1 MAVERGTVA
10 DLVQSR
16 PSPGRT
22 RHAILSLLLLVAA
35 GVVWGMFYI
44 LVKVATTGGVHPI
57 GLALW
62 EGLAGGFILYAI
74 CIGSGH
80 RLPVDRRHLR
90 FYAINGLLGLTIPAV
105 AFFAVAQRLPV
116 GVTTLLFSLV
126 PIMTYGVSLAARVEG
141 LSWIRVAG
149 ILAGLAGVL
158 FILLP
163 EASLPDAGMSAW
175 ALLGFAAASFY
186 ALQNVYIVKGSP
198 PGTDSLAVSCGT
210 LLGGGLL
217 LIPAVI
223 ATSSL
228 YLPPLPPD
236 AVGWSAIGIGVLS
249 ALGTLLFF
257 GLLRFAGPVYGSQTA
272 YTTMMSGVI
281 MGYAIFDERLSW
293 WVWAAIALM
302 SAGVALVS
310 RRR

>member
-10 DLVQSR
+10 GITTGR
-16 PSPGRT
+16 PAQGRVH
-22 RHAILSLLLLVAA
+22 HAVLSLVLLVAA
-35 GVVWGMFYI
+35 GVVWGAFYM
-44 LVKVATTGGVHPI
+44 LVKVATTGGIHPI

-62 EGLAGGFILYAI
+62 EGLAGGLVLYAV
-74 CIGSGH
+74 CIASG
-80 RLPVDRRHLR
+80 RPLPVRGRHLR

-126 PIMTYGVSLAARVEG
+126 PIMTYGVSLAARVEA
-141 LSWIRVAG
+141 LAWIRVAG
-149 ILAGLAGVL
+149 LIAGLAGVL

-163 EASLPDAGMSAW
+163 ETSLPEAGMSAW

-198 PGTDSLAVSCGT
+198 AGADSLAVACGT
-210 LLGGGLL
+210 LLGGGVLL
-217 LIPAVI
+217 VPAVV
-223 ATSSL
+223 ATDSL

-236 AVGWSAIGIGVLS
+236 AVGWSALGIAALS
-249 ALGTLLFF
+249 GFGTLLFF

-293 WVWAAIALM
+293 WVWAAIAMM
-302 SAGVALVS
+302 SVGVALVS

>member
-1 MAVERGTVA
+1 MAVERQAVA
-10 DLVQSR
+10 GAGSRHSSHSRVQ
-16 PSPGRT
+16 
-22 RHAILSLLLLVAA
+22 HAILSLVLLVTS
-35 GVVWGMFYI
+35 GVVWGGFYM
-44 LVKVATTGGVHPI
+44 LVKVATTGGIHPI

-62 EGLAGGFILYAI
+62 EGLAGGVIVYAVAVA
-74 CIGSGH
+74 SGR
-80 RLPVDRRHLR
+80 RLPIDGRHLR

-126 PIMTYGVSLAARVEG
+126 PIMTYGVPLVARVEG
-141 LSWIRVAG
+141 LSWVRVAG
-149 ILAGLAGVL
+149 ILAGLSGVL
-158 FILLP
+158 LLLLP
-163 EASLPDAGMSAW
+163 DTSLPEPGMSTW
-175 ALLGFAAASFY
+175 ALVGFAAASFY

-198 PGTDSLAVSCGT
+198 PDTDSLAVSCGT

-217 LIPAVI
+217 LVPAVI

-228 YLPPLPPD
+228 YLPPFPLD
-236 AVGWSAIGIGVLS
+236 AVGWSAMGIAVLS
-249 ALGTLLFF
+249 GLGTILFF
-257 GLLRFAGPVYGSQTA
+257 GLLRYAGPVYGSQTA
-272 YTTMMSGVI
+272 YTTMMSGVV

-293 WVWAAIALM
+293 WVWAAIVLM